1 MNKSNRRAIIAGNW
15 KMNNDRAQTE
25 SLIKSLRPLIKN
37 ANCDVV
43 ICPPFTSIETAVS
56 KASGSSIQIGAQNC
70 HFAKSGAYTGEIS
83 ANMLKEIGV
92 SHVILGHSERRQ
104 YFAEKSS
111 TVNLKLIS
119 ALDAGLTAIVCV
131 GETLKEHE
139 SKITT
144 EIVSIQTKLA
154 LKGLRIE
161 QMKNVI
167 IAYEPVWA
175 IGTGKTATSNQA
187 AQVCGTIRKTV
198 EQIFGSSVSQALRVL
213 YGGSMNPTN
222 CECLLSKDDIDGGL
236 IGGASLNPADFSA
249 IINFACK
256 IKRNV

>member
-1 MNKSNRRAIIAGNW
+1 MNKSNRRAIIVGNW
-15 KMNNDRAQTE
+15 KMNSNRAQTE

-37 ANCDVV
+37 VNCDVV
-43 ICPPFTSIETAVS
+43 ICPPFTSIETAIS
-56 KASGSSIQIGAQNC
+56 KTAGSNIQIGAQNC

-111 TVNLKLIS
+111 TVNLKLLS
-119 ALDAGLTAIVCV
+119 ALNAGITAIVCV
-131 GETLKEHE
+131 GETLKQHE
-139 SKITT
+139 NKIAT
-144 EIVSIQTKLA
+144 EIVSIQTKVA

-187 AQVCGTIRKTV
+187 AQVCGAIRKTV
-198 EQIFGSSVSQALRVL
+198 EQIFGSSVAQALRIL
-213 YGGSMNPTN
+213 YGGSVNPIN
-222 CECLLSKDDIDGGL
+222 CECLLAKDEIDGGL
-236 IGGASLNPADFSA
+236 IGGASLNPADFSS
-249 IINFACK
+249 IINFAGK
-256 IKRNV
+256 KKRNM

>member
-25 SLIKSLRPLIKN
+25 NLIKALRPLVKN

-56 KASGSSIQIGAQNC
+56 KAAGSNIQIGAQNC
-70 HFAKSGAYTGEIS
+70 HFARSGAYTGEIS
-83 ANMLKEIGV
+83 PHMLKEIGV
-92 SHVILGHSERRQ
+92 SHVILGQSERRQ
-104 YFAEKSS
+104 YLAEKSS
-111 TVNLKLIS
+111 TVNLKLLS

-139 SKITT
+139 SKITN
-144 EIVSIQTKLA
+144 EIVSIQTKIA

-236 IGGASLNPADFSA
+236 IGGASLKPADFSA
-249 IINFACK
+249 IINFAGK
-256 IKRNV
+256 NR

>member
-1 MNKSNRRAIIAGNW
+1 
-15 KMNNDRAQTE
+15 MNNGRAQTE
-25 SLIKSLRPLIKN
+25 KLIKSLRPLVKN
-37 ANCDVV
+37 ANCEVV
-43 ICPPFTSIETAVS
+43 ICVPFTSIETAVL
-56 KASGSSIQIGAQNC
+56 KAAGSNIKIGAQNC

-104 YFAEKSS
+104 YFAEKDS
-111 TVNLKLIS
+111 TVNLKLLA

-131 GETLKEHE
+131 GETLKQHE
-139 SKITT
+139 NKITS
-144 EIVSIQTKLA
+144 EVVSIQTKIA
-154 LKGLRIE
+154 LKGLSVE
-161 QMKNVI
+161 QMRNVI

-187 AQVCGTIRKTV
+187 GQICGAIRKTV
-198 EQIFGSSVSQALRVL
+198 EQIFGVNVSQCLRIL

-236 IGGASLNPADFSA
+236 VGGASLKSADFSA
-249 IINFACK
+249 IVNFASK
-256 IKRNV
+256 I

>member
-1 MNKSNRRAIIAGNW
+1 
-15 KMNNDRAQTE
+15 MNNDRIQTQTLIQ
-25 SLIKSLRPLIKN
+25 SLKPLIKN

-43 ICPPFTSIETAVS
+43 ICPPFTSIETAVL
-56 KASGSSIQIGAQNC
+56 KAAGSNIKIGAQNC

-111 TVNLKLIS
+111 TVNLKLLA
-119 ALDAGLTAIVCV
+119 ALDAGLTAIICV
-131 GETLKEHE
+131 GETLKQHE
-139 SKITT
+139 NKITN
-144 EIVSIQTKLA
+144 EIVSIQTKIA
-154 LKGLRIE
+154 LKGIRID
-161 QMKNVI
+161 QLKNVI

-198 EQIFGSSVSQALRVL
+198 EQVFGSNVAQSLRIL
-213 YGGSMNPTN
+213 YGGSVNPTN
-222 CECLLSKDDIDGGL
+222 CECLFSKDDIDGGL
-236 IGGASLNPADFSA
+236 IGGASLKPADFSA
-249 IINFACK
+249 IV
-256 IKRNV
+256 NVAGKNN